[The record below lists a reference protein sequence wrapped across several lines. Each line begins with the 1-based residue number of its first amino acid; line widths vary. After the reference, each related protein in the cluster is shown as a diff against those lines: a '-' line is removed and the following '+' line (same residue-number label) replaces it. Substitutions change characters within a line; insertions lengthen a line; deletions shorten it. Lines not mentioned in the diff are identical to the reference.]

1 MQKSKIEYL
10 THSWNFYTGCNHW
23 KTGVCAVGE
32 NCWAKCLADRFHRP
46 FEPTLHPELL
56 LDPLRLK
63 KPGRIG
69 VCFTG
74 DLFGDWVDPNQSILQ
89 YFDPVKSVYGRVI
102 DEFDG
107 SLKSGIF
114 DVIKISPQHQFFFLT
129 KALENIQKWGEF
141 PDNAWVGATVWNG
154 ESLAHT
160 NWYMAHALAKNRWLS
175 IEPLMGPLPII
186 DVLPEL
192 LKVDGIKWIVI
203 GGWSH
208 SKIQPKIEWV
218 REIVAAADKAG
229 IPVFLKEN
237 LRDLLRE
244 NDWNLYSFPAWA
256 GKQGAIT
263 NDTSLLPDGHP
274 SEPMRVLRQELPK

>member
-1 MQKSKIEYL
+1 M
-10 THSWNFYTGCNHW
+10 
-23 KTGVCAVGE
+23 
-32 NCWAKCLADRFHRP
+32 R
-46 FEPTLHPELL
+46 EPS
-56 LDPLRLK
+56 
-63 KPGRIG
+63 RIG

-89 YFDPVKSVYGRVI
+89 YFDPVKSVNGRVI

-114 DVIKISPQHQFFFLT
+114 DVIKISTQHQFFFLT

-192 LKVDGIKWIVI
+192 LKVDGIKWVVI
-203 GGWSH
+203 GGWSQG
-208 SKIQPKIEWV
+208 KKTQPKIEWV
-218 REIVAAADKAG
+218 KEIVDACDNAK
-229 IPVFLKEN
+229 IPVFLKNN
-237 LRDLLRE
+237 LTDLLVE
-244 NDWNLYSFPAWA
+244 NDADWA
-256 GKQGAIT
+256 FDCTRK
-263 NDTSLLPDGHP
+263 
-274 SEPMRVLRQELPK
+274 LRQEMPVVSP